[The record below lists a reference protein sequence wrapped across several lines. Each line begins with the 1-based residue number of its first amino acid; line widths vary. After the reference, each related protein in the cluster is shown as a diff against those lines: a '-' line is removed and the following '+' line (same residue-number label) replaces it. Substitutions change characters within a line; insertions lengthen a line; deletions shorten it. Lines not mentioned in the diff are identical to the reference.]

1 MMLQGK
7 VDQGR
12 RVFVFSAL
20 LTMAQFCM
28 KANAASSSINAFP
41 VTISHNFGETIIAT
55 PPKRIVTLGWGG
67 EDALIALGI
76 VPVGMPR
83 YEQFARGILPWV
95 EEKLGEAKPTLLSQN
110 EIDFEAIA
118 LLKPDA
124 ILAVRT
130 NIDSKDWRRLNAI
143 APTIAYRS
151 GPLQANWQEITL
163 LAGDCVGKPELA
175 RALVEQTKSRLHAL
189 YADHSVLANRSF
201 VFGSYFQGRSGLGV
215 YFPDDLR
222 VATLMEL
229 GLQVPLEVGRLATEH
244 PGQIGTSVSFEQL
257 DSIETD
263 LLIVWF
269 PPGAKEDAEG
279 QPLFRSYAPV
289 TAGGFVALDDPVSI
303 WVTSNPSV
311 LSIPYGYPDFVSRLA
326 AAASNVS
333 AKESM
338 P

>member
-1 MMLQGK
+1 MRHRK

-12 RVFVFSAL
+12 RAFVFSAL
-20 LTMAQFCM
+20 LAMTPFGAA
-28 KANAASSSINAFP
+28 ANAASGNFNAFP
-41 VTISHNFGETIIAT
+41 VTISHNFGKTIIGA
-55 PPKRIVTLGWGG
+55 PPQRIVTLGWGG
-67 EDALIALGI
+67 EDALIALGTI
-76 VPVGMPR
+76 PVGMPR
-83 YEQFARGILPWV
+83 YEQFANGILPWV
-95 EEKLGEAKPTLLSQN
+95 DEKLGATKPMLLSQS

-130 NIDSKDWRRLNAI
+130 NIDGKDWRRLNAI

-163 LAGDCVGKPELA
+163 LAGECVGKPELA

-189 YADHSVLANRSF
+189 YADHSVLMNRSF
-201 VFGSYFQGRSGLGV
+201 VFGSYFQGRSALGV

-229 GLQVPLEVGRLATEH
+229 GLQVPSEVVKLAAEH

-289 TAGGFVALDDPVSI
+289 VGGGFVALDDPVSI

-326 AAASNVS
+326 AAASKVS
-333 AKESM
+333 TKESM